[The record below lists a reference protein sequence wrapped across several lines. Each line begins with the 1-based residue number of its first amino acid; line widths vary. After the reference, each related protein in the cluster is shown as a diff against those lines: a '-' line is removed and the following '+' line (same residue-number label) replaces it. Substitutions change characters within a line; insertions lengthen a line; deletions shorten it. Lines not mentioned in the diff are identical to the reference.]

1 MNTRV
6 DDHDLTKTSLSR
18 RLTLIIAPI
27 LLSISLIAGY
37 LVGLYS
43 QKLEYQRLTESRQD
57 QTDNITLLIT
67 DQVSYYQYHVA
78 SGIAETLRRAGEVT
92 ALEFIDN
99 DDVRRVAVGDTDDRQ
114 TATTSIELLNRQQ
127 SFVGTLYLWFPE
139 IDVVLDWRW
148 VVIPLSS
155 AALLLLCLVA
165 AMAFI
170 WRKQVGTPLNLIY
183 NAMRQTRGGR
193 EVRVSLQRDDELGYI
208 ADNYNRMLDRLQEHR
223 REIEAMAH
231 YDHLTGASSQA
242 YFIQRLETLINSKNT
257 QSYELY
263 FIDINRFKWIN
274 DTYGHSAGDLVIK
287 AFYERIKAALPPDT
301 LISRFGGDEFVFV
314 IPTSELDHQSVIAK
328 IQLAQS
334 AEFKIK
340 GDIGL
345 KLTASIGHANYPQDA
360 GDFELLLQK
369 ADAAMYINKRLSGN
383 WNNLDATTQYSS
395 LNRENQQ
402 IFAILQHGN
411 FEDVVT
417 IEYQP
422 IINIDTNELSALEAL
437 LRLHIDGKVIRNIST
452 ETIIHLAEKSGLIK
466 NIDRQVRHAVYTQIQ
481 QWMAAGISTPPVHLN
496 ISPALLSASHFKQEL
511 IKDTEQFGLKNRKI
525 VLEITETV
533 AVSTDALPLIQSL
546 RQSGFQVALDDFGK
560 GYSSLSTLAKLPI
573 DILKL
578 DKEFFQ
584 CTEDQKETIA
594 LIRCVVDMANAVGC
608 RLIAEGVEHK
618 QIHEALVALNCQYVQ
633 GNYYDF
639 PMSADDIKTKY
650 FT

>member
-6 DDHDLTKTSLSR
+6 DDHDLSKTSLSR

-57 QTDNITLLIT
+57 QIDNITLLIT

-99 DDVRRVAVGDTDDRQ
+99 DDVRRVTVGETGDIQ
-114 TATTSIELLNRQQ
+114 AATTSIELFNRQQ
-127 SFVGTLYLWFPE
+127 RFVGTLYLWFPDV
-139 IDVVLDWRW
+139 DVVLDWRW
-148 VVIPLSS
+148 IVIPLIS
-155 AALLLLCLVA
+155 AALLLLCL
-165 AMAFI
+165 MAVMAYV

-193 EVRVSLQRDDELGYI
+193 EIRVSLQRDDELGYI

-231 YDHLTGASSQA
+231 YDHLTGACSQA
-242 YFIQRLETLINSKNT
+242 YFIQRLETLINAENA
-257 QSYELY
+257 QSHELY

-274 DTYGHSAGDLVIK
+274 DTYGHGAGDLVIK
-287 AFYERIKAALPPDT
+287 AFYERIKAALPADT
-301 LISRFGGDEFVFV
+301 LISRFGGDEFVCV
-314 IPTSELDHQSVIAK
+314 IPTSVLDHEAVISN
-328 IQLAQS
+328 IQRAQS
-334 AEFKIK
+334 AEFEIK
-340 GDIGL
+340 GDIAL

-360 GDFELLLQK
+360 TDFELLLQK

-383 WNNLDATTQYSS
+383 WNNYDATTQYSS
-395 LNRENQQ
+395 LNQENQQ

-411 FEDVVT
+411 FEEVVT

-422 IINIDTNELSALEAL
+422 IININTNELSALEAL
-437 LRLHIDGKVIRNIST
+437 LRLRIDGQVVRNIST

-466 NIDRQVRHAVYTQIQ
+466 NIDRQVRRAVYSQIQ
-481 QWMAAGISTPPVHLN
+481 QWMTTGISAPPVHLN
-496 ISPALLSASHFKQEL
+496 ISPALLSASHFEEEL
-511 IKDTEQFGLKNRKI
+511 VADTEQFGLKNGQI

-584 CTEDQKETIA
+584 CTEDQNESIA
-594 LIRCVVDMANAVGC
+594 LIRCVVDMAAALGC
-608 RLIAEGVEHK
+608 QLIAEGVEHS
-618 QIHEALVALNCQYVQ
+618 QVHQTLASLNCRYVQ
-633 GNYYDF
+633 GNYYDV
-639 PMSADDIKTKY
+639 PMSADDIEHKY
-650 FT
+650 FS